1 MKNKIPY
8 FLSLSIFACMLVF
21 SACEED
27 EHKPPTIA
35 FKTDAGYTAASA
47 TVGKGETIKV
57 GITANKVEDD
67 MKTYNISYA
76 FDGATS
82 TTTKETFTISGTDQQ
97 HYDKDYTF
105 TTRNQA
111 GTETWYFT
119 ITDRDGNIAKLSFT
133 LTVN

>member
-1 MKNKIPY
+1 MKNKVSY
-8 FLSLSIFACMLVF
+8 FLSLSIFACMIF

-35 FKTDAGYTAASA
+35 FKTDAGYTAANA

>member
-1 MKNKIPY
+1 MKNKVFY
-8 FLSLSIFACMLVF
+8 FLSFVALASMLIF
-21 SACEED
+21 SSCEKD

-35 FKTDAGYTAASA
+35 FKTDTGYTAADA

-76 FDGATS
+76 FDGATT

-119 ITDRDGNIAKLSFT
+119 ITDRDGNIAKLSFK